1 MSYFISKYHNLN
13 IKQIQQFFINYT
25 NKYMKSCIMITDRKH
40 EKNLK

>member
-25 NKYMKSCIMITDRKH
+25 KKLH
-40 EKNLK
+40 EILHNDHR